1 MWVLLFGDVVVDVLL
16 RAGVQFRK
24 NSEFLCHRMK
34 LKLRTKN
41 SEFWCHRMK
50 IQNFR
55 KIEKK
60 LRDLQNSEFLRL

>member
-34 LKLRTKN
+34 LKL
-41 SEFWCHRMK
+41 SVFLD
-50 IQNFR
+50 Q
-55 KIEKK
+55 K
-60 LRDLQNSEFLRL
+60 L

>member
-34 LKLRTKN
+34 LKLSVFFGPKTL
-41 SEFWCHRMK
+41 SFGV
-50 IQNFR
+50 IG
-55 KIEKK
+55 
-60 LRDLQNSEFLRL
+60 